1 MVFIVLLFYKFTCA
15 LYNHVFVVYLIIKN
29 VFKARNEEAVLT
41 SGIMNRLLAVADL
54 NLHEHKEQSP

>member
-1 MVFIVLLFYKFTCA
+1 MVFIVLLFYKFTRA
-15 LYNHVFVVYLIIKN
+15 LYNHVFVVYLIIKC
-29 VFKARNEEAVLT
+29 FLKQWNEEAILT